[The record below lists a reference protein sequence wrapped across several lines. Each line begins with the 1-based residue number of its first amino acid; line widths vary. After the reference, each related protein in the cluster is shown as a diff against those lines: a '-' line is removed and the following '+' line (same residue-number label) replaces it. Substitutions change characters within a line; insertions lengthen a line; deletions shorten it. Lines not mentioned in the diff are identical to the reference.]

1 MLGRSKLLLLMA
13 LLTFQ
18 SNAVR
23 AGSENDAALKDLKG
37 FLFDPGAR
45 AAFAKGNSAATS
57 ANNFLEAFP
66 GWAQTELLEIV
77 MLIASESMTGAT
89 KHADAYQQGG
99 VAGAKASFSPAVR
112 ARVDAFVGK
121 LLKDPSF
128 NNPTNLKKMNQLL
141 PVLRSNGS

>member
-1 MLGRSKLLLLMA
+1 MPRLIRLLLTMA
-13 LLTFQ
+13 LLTLQ
-18 SNAVR
+18 SHAVR
-23 AGSENDAALKDLKG
+23 AASENDAALKDLKG

-45 AAFAKGNSAATS
+45 AAFAKGNNAATS

-66 GWAQTELLEIV
+66 NWAQTELLEIV

-121 LLKDPSF
+121 ILKDPSF

>member
-1 MLGRSKLLLLMA
+1 MLQHSRRLLLMA

-18 SNAVR
+18 SNVVR
-23 AGSENDAALKDLKG
+23 AASENDAALKDLKG

-45 AAFAKGNSAATS
+45 SAFAKGNSAATS

-121 LLKDPSF
+121 LSKDPSF

-141 PVLRSNGS
+141 PALKSNGS